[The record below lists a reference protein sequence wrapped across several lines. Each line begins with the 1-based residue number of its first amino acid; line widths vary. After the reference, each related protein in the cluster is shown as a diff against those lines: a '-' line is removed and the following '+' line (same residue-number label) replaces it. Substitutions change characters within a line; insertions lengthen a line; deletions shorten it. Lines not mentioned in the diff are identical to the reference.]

1 MTPCPDLSQFP
12 EFARDNLSKTLRC
25 QLTIFLV
32 DEASEKALLDTI
44 MMFRM
49 CYAEFPETVPRLPPT
64 PQCGF
69 VVLIKTMWSN
79 SSRLAMLVGVWDG
92 DDLLG
97 FLAQVG
103 RMHREADGTYRGIIS
118 HEENYNLPSRHG
130 LP

>member
-1 MTPCPDLSQFP
+1 
-12 EFARDNLSKTLRC
+12 
-25 QLTIFLV
+25 V

-49 CYAEFPETVPRLPPT
+49 CYAEVPEIVPRLPPT
-64 PQCGF
+64 RQGGF
-69 VVLIKTMWSN
+69 TVFIKTMWSN
-79 SSRLAMLVGVWDG
+79 SSPLAMLMGEWDG

-97 FLAQVG
+97 FLTQVG
-103 RMHREADGTYRGIIS
+103 RKHREADGTYRGIIS